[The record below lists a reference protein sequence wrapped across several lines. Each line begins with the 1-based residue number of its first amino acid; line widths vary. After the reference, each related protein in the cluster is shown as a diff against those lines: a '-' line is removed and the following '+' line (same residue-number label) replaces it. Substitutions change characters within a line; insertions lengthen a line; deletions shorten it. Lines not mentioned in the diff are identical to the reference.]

1 MMNNMAESKLT
12 GKQKAAAIIISLG
25 ADDASKIYKFLKE
38 DDIEQLTYEISRLQH
53 LNPQTMENTL
63 KDFYDLCLT
72 QKVITEGGLEY
83 ARNVLEKAFGTQT
96 ATSLLE
102 RVTKTLRSKSFD
114 FIRKADY
121 KNLLT
126 IIQNEHPQTIALILS
141 YARADQA
148 SAVIAELPKEKR
160 IDVVE
165 RIAKMDR
172 TSPEIIRYVEEE
184 LEKKFNSIVSVDFTE
199 IGGVNYVADVMN
211 NMDRGNEKYIFDEL
225 NKKDAKL
232 ADEIR
237 MRMFVFEDIVTMD
250 AMGIQRFLRE
260 VDSKD
265 LVLAIKGSNKEVA
278 DVLFGN
284 MSTKMADTIKSEL
297 EYTHNIR
304 LRDVEEAQQRIVS
317 VIRRLEEEGEL
328 FIAKNGKDDI
338 IV

>member
-1 MMNNMAESKLT
+1 MAETKLT
-12 GKQKAAAIIISLG
+12 SKQKAAAIIISLG

-38 DDIEQLTYEISRLQH
+38 DEIEQLTYEISRLQH
-53 LNPQTMENTL
+53 LSPQIVEENL

-72 QKVITEGGLEY
+72 QKVITEGGFEY
-83 ARNVLEKAFGTQT
+83 ARNVLEKAFGAQT
-96 ATSLLE
+96 AASLLE
-102 RVTKTLRSKSFD
+102 RVTKTLRTKSFE

-148 SAVIAELPKEKR
+148 SAVISELPKEKR
-160 IDVVE
+160 INVVE

-184 LEKKFNSIVSVDFTE
+184 LEKKFNSIISVDFTE

-237 MRMFVFEDIVTMD
+237 MRMFVFEDIITMD
-250 AMGIQRFLRE
+250 SMSIQRFLRE

-265 LVLAIKGSNKEVA
+265 LVYAIKGSNKEVA
-278 DVLFGN
+278 DILFNN
-284 MSTKMADTIKSEL
+284 MSTKMGDTLRSEL
-297 EYTHNIR
+297 EYTHNLR

-328 FIAKNGKDDI
+328 IIAKGGKDDI

>member
-1 MMNNMAESKLT
+1 MAETTKLS

-38 DDIEQLTYEISRLQH
+38 DEIEQLTYEISRLEH
-53 LNPQTMENTL
+53 LEPETMEETL

-72 QKVITEGGLEY
+72 QKVITEGGFEY
-83 ARNVLEKAFGTQT
+83 ARSVLEKAFGSQV

-102 RVTKTLRSKSFD
+102 RVTKTMRTKSFE
-114 FIRKADY
+114 FVRKADY
-121 KNLLT
+121 KNLLA

-148 SAVIAELPKEKR
+148 SAVIADLPKKKR

-172 TSPEIIRYVEEE
+172 TSPEIIRYVEQE

-199 IGGVNYVADVMN
+199 IGGINYVADIMN
-211 NMDRGNEKYIFDEL
+211 NMDRSNEKYIFDEL
-225 NKKDAKL
+225 SKKDAKL
-232 ADEIR
+232 SDQIR

-250 AMGIQRFLRE
+250 SMSIQRFLRE

-265 LVLAIKGSNKEVA
+265 LVYAIKGSNKDVA
-278 DVLFGN
+278 DTLFNN
-284 MSTKMADTIKSEL
+284 MSTKMGETIKSEL
-297 EYTHNIR
+297 DYTHNVR

-328 FIAKNGKDDI
+328 VIAKGGKDDI

>member
-1 MMNNMAESKLT
+1 MSQDALT

-25 ADDASKIYKFLKE
+25 AEDASTIYKFLKE
-38 DDIEQLTYEISRLQH
+38 DEIEYLTYEISRLQH
-53 LNPQTMENTL
+53 LSSELMEETL
-63 KDFYDLCLT
+63 KDFYDVCVT

-83 ARNVLEKAFGTQT
+83 AKTVLEKAFGSQM
-96 ATSLLE
+96 ATNLLE
-102 RVTKTLRSKSFD
+102 RVTKSLRTKAFE
-114 FIRKADY
+114 FIRKSDY

-148 SAVIAELPKEKR
+148 SAIIAELPKEKR

-172 TSPEIIRYVEEE
+172 TSPEIINQVEAA

-199 IGGVNYVADVMN
+199 IGGVNYIADIMN

-225 NKKDAKL
+225 SKKDVKL

-237 MRMFVFEDIVTMD
+237 KRMFVFEDIVMLD
-250 AMGIQRFLRE
+250 SIGIQRFLRE

-265 LVLAIKGSNKEVA
+265 LVFAIKGSNKEVSEM
-278 DVLFGN
+278 LFSN
-284 MSTKMADTIKSEL
+284 MSTKMAETIKSEL
-297 EYTHNIR
+297 EYTHNVR
-304 LRDVEEAQQRIVS
+304 LRDVEESQQRIVS

-328 FIAKNGKDDI
+328 YIAKSGKDDI

>member
-1 MMNNMAESKLT
+1 MAESKLT
-12 GKQKAAAIIISLG
+12 GKQKAAAIIIALG
-25 ADDASKIYKFLKE
+25 ADDASKIYKYLKE
-38 DDIEQLTYEISRLQH
+38 DEIEQLTYEISRLQH
-53 LNPQTMENTL
+53 LSPSTMGSTL

-83 ARNVLEKAFGTQT
+83 AKNVLEKAFGAQT
-96 ATSLLE
+96 ASNLLE

-114 FIRKADY
+114 FLRKADY
-121 KNLLT
+121 KNLLA

-148 SAVIAELPKEKR
+148 SAVIAELPKDKR
-160 IDVVE
+160 INVVE

-172 TSPEIIRYVEEE
+172 TSPEIVKYVEQE
-184 LEKKFNSIVSVDFTE
+184 LEKKFNSIISVDFTE

-250 AMGIQRFLRE
+250 AMSIQRFLRE

-265 LVLAIKGSNKEVA
+265 LVFAIKGSNKEVA
-278 DVLFGN
+278 DMLFSN
-284 MSTKMADTIKSEL
+284 MSTKMGETIKSEL
-297 EYTHNIR
+297 EYTHNVR

-328 FIAKNGKDDI
+328 IIAKSGKDDI

>member
-1 MMNNMAESKLT
+1 MNNMAERLT
-12 GKQKAAAIIISLG
+12 DKQKAAAIIISLG
-25 ADDASKIYKFLKE
+25 AEDASRIYKFLKE
-38 DDIEQLTYEISRLQH
+38 DEIEQLTYEISRLQH
-53 LNPQTMENTL
+53 LSPQTMESTL
-63 KDFYDLCLT
+63 KDFYELCLT

-83 ARNVLEKAFGTQT
+83 AKNVLEKAFGTQV

-102 RVTKTLRSKSFD
+102 RVTKTLRNKSFD
-114 FIRKADY
+114 FIRQADY

-148 SAVIAELPKEKR
+148 AAVIAELPKEKR

-172 TSPEIIRYVEEE
+172 TSPEIVKYVEKE
-184 LEKKFNSIVSVDFTE
+184 LLKKFNSMVSIDYTE
-199 IGGVNYVADVMN
+199 IGGINYVADIMN

-232 ADEIR
+232 SDEIR
-237 MRMFVFEDIVTMD
+237 KKMFIFEDIVTLD
-250 AMGIQRFLRE
+250 SLSIQRFLRE

-265 LVLAIKGSNKEVA
+265 LVLSIKGSNKDVS
-278 DVLFGN
+278 DVLFNN
-284 MSTKMADTIKSEL
+284 MSTKMADTIRSEL
-297 EYTHNIR
+297 EYTHNVR

-317 VIRRLEEEGEL
+317 VIRRLEEEGEVI
-328 FIAKNGKDDI
+328 IAKSGKDDI

>member
-1 MMNNMAESKLT
+1 MADKLT
-12 GKQKAAAIIISLG
+12 DKQKAAAIIISLG
-25 ADDASKIYKFLKE
+25 ADDASRIYKYLKE
-38 DDIEQLTYEISRLQH
+38 DEIEQLTYEISRLQH
-53 LNPQTMENTL
+53 LSPQTMESTL

-83 ARNVLEKAFGTQT
+83 ARNVLEKAFGSQT
-96 ATSLLE
+96 AASLLE
-102 RVTKTLRSKSFD
+102 RVTKTLRSKAFE
-114 FIRKADY
+114 FIRQADY

-172 TSPEIIRYVEEE
+172 TSPEIVKYVEKE
-184 LEKKFNSIVSVDFTE
+184 LEKKFNSIVSVDLTE
-199 IGGVNYVADVMN
+199 IGGINYVADIMN

-232 ADEIR
+232 TDEIR
-237 MRMFVFEDIVTMD
+237 KKMFIFEDIVTLDSMS
-250 AMGIQRFLRE
+250 IQRFLRE

-265 LVLAIKGSNKEVA
+265 LVLSIKGSNKEVS
-278 DVLFGN
+278 DVLLSN

-297 EYTHNIR
+297 EYTHNVR

-317 VIRRLEEEGEL
+317 VIRRLEEEGEVI
-328 FIAKNGKDDI
+328 IAKSGKDDI

>member
-1 MMNNMAESKLT
+1 MAEKLT
-12 GKQKAAAIIISLG
+12 GKQRAAAIIISLG

-38 DDIEQLTYEISRLQH
+38 DEIEQLTYEISRLQH
-53 LNPQTMENTL
+53 LSPETMEDTL

-83 ARNVLEKAFGTQT
+83 ARNVLEKAFGSQT
-96 ATSLLE
+96 AASLLE

-141 YARADQA
+141 YSRADQA

-172 TSPEIIRYVEEE
+172 TSPEIIGYVEDE
-184 LEKKFNSIVSVDFTE
+184 LEKKFNSMVSVDFTE
-199 IGGVNYVADVMN
+199 IGGINYVADIMN

-232 ADEIR
+232 SDEIR
-237 MRMFVFEDIVTMD
+237 MRMFIFEDIVTLDSMS
-250 AMGIQRFLRE
+250 IQRFLRE
-260 VDSKD
+260 IDSKD
-265 LVLAIKGSNKEVA
+265 LVLSIKGSNKEVS
-278 DVLFGN
+278 DVLFSN
-284 MSTKMADTIKSEL
+284 MSSKMAETIKSEL
-297 EYTHNIR
+297 EYTRNVR

-328 FIAKNGKDDI
+328 VIAKGGKDDI
-338 IV
+338 LV

>member
-1 MMNNMAESKLT
+1 MAERLT

-25 ADDASKIYKFLKE
+25 DEDASRIYKLLKE
-38 DDIEQLTYEISRLQH
+38 DEIEQLTYEISRLQH
-53 LNPQTMENTL
+53 LSPQTMESTL
-63 KDFYDLCLT
+63 KDFYELCLT

-83 ARNVLEKAFGTQT
+83 AKNVLEKAFGTQV

-102 RVTKTLRSKSFD
+102 RVTKTLRNKSFD
-114 FIRKADY
+114 FIRQADY

-148 SAVIAELPKEKR
+148 AAVIAELPKEKR

-172 TSPEIIRYVEEE
+172 TSPEIVKYVEKE
-184 LEKKFNSIVSVDFTE
+184 LLKKFNSMVSIDYTE
-199 IGGVNYVADVMN
+199 IGGINYVADIMN

-232 ADEIR
+232 SDEIR
-237 MRMFVFEDIVTMD
+237 KKMFIFEDIVTLD
-250 AMGIQRFLRE
+250 SLSIQRFLRE

-265 LVLAIKGSNKEVA
+265 LVLSIKGSNKDVS
-278 DVLFGN
+278 DVLFNN
-284 MSTKMADTIKSEL
+284 MSTKMADTIRSEL
-297 EYTHNIR
+297 EYTHNVR

-317 VIRRLEEEGEL
+317 VIRRLEEEGEVI
-328 FIAKNGKDDI
+328 IAKSGKDDI

>member
-1 MMNNMAESKLT
+1 MNNMAERLT

-25 ADDASKIYKFLKE
+25 AEDASRIYKFLKE
-38 DDIEQLTYEISRLQH
+38 DEIEQLTYEISRLQH
-53 LNPQTMENTL
+53 LSPQTMESTL
-63 KDFYDLCLT
+63 KDFYELCLT

-83 ARNVLEKAFGTQT
+83 ARNVLEKAFGTQV

-102 RVTKTLRSKSFD
+102 RVTKTLRNKSFD
-114 FIRKADY
+114 FIRQADY

-148 SAVIAELPKEKR
+148 AAVIAELPKEKR

-172 TSPEIIRYVEEE
+172 TSPEIVKYVEKE
-184 LEKKFNSIVSVDFTE
+184 LLKKFNSMVSIDYTE
-199 IGGVNYVADVMN
+199 IGGINYVADIMN

-232 ADEIR
+232 SDEIR
-237 MRMFVFEDIVTMD
+237 KKMFIFEDIVTLD
-250 AMGIQRFLRE
+250 SLSIQRFLRE

-265 LVLAIKGSNKEVA
+265 LVLSIKGSNKDVS
-278 DVLFGN
+278 DVLFNN
-284 MSTKMADTIKSEL
+284 MSTKMADTIRSEL
-297 EYTHNIR
+297 EYTHNVR

-317 VIRRLEEEGEL
+317 VIRRLEEEGEVI
-328 FIAKNGKDDI
+328 IAKSGKDDI

>member
-1 MMNNMAESKLT
+1 MVETKLS

-25 ADDASKIYKFLKE
+25 ADDASKIYKYLKE
-38 DDIEQLTYEISRLQH
+38 DEIEQLTFEISRLQH
-53 LNPQTMENTL
+53 LNPQIMENTL

-83 ARNVLEKAFGTQT
+83 AKNVLEKAFGSQT

-102 RVTKTLRSKSFD
+102 RVTKTLRTKSFE

-172 TSPEIIRYVEEE
+172 TSPEIIKYVEQE

-225 NKKDAKL
+225 NKKDVKL

-237 MRMFVFEDIVTMD
+237 KRMFVFEDIVTMD
-250 AMGIQRFLRE
+250 SMGIQRFLRE

-265 LVLAIKGSNKEVA
+265 LVFAIKGSNKEVS
-278 DVLFGN
+278 DVLFSN
-284 MSTKMADTIKSEL
+284 MSTKMAETIKSEL
-297 EYTHNIR
+297 EYTHNVR

-328 FIAKNGKDDI
+328 FIAKGGKDDI

>member
-1 MMNNMAESKLT
+1 MSDTKLT

-25 ADDASKIYKFLKE
+25 ADDASKIYKYLKE
-38 DDIEQLTYEISRLQH
+38 EEIEQLTFEISRLQH
-53 LNPQTMENTL
+53 LNPQIMENTL

-72 QKVITEGGLEY
+72 QKVITEGGFEY
-83 ARNVLEKAFGTQT
+83 AKNVLEKAFGAQT
-96 ATSLLE
+96 ASSLLE
-102 RVTKTLRSKSFD
+102 RVTKTMRTKSFE
-114 FIRKADY
+114 FLRKADY
-121 KNLLT
+121 KNLIT

-172 TSPEIIRYVEEE
+172 TSPEIIKYVEME

-211 NMDRGNEKYIFDEL
+211 NMDRSNEKYIFDEL
-225 NKKDAKL
+225 NKKDVKL

-237 MRMFVFEDIVTMD
+237 KRMFVFEDIVTMD
-250 AMGIQRFLRE
+250 SLGIQRFLRE

-265 LVLAIKGSNKEVA
+265 LVFAIKGSNKEVS

-284 MSTKMADTIKSEL
+284 MSTKMAETIKSEL
-297 EYTHNIR
+297 EYTHNVR

-328 FIAKNGKDDI
+328 FIAKGGKDDI

>member
-1 MMNNMAESKLT
+1 MADKLT

-38 DDIEQLTYEISRLQH
+38 EEVEQLTYEISRLQH
-53 LNPQTMENTL
+53 LSPQTMESTL

-83 ARNVLEKAFGTQT
+83 ARNVLEKAFGSQT
-96 ATSLLE
+96 ASSLLE
-102 RVTKTLRSKSFD
+102 RVTKTMRSKSFD
-114 FIRKADY
+114 FLRKADY

-148 SAVIAELPKEKR
+148 SAVIAELSKEKR

-172 TSPEIIRYVEEE
+172 TSPEIVRYVEAE
-184 LEKKFNSIVSVDFTE
+184 LQKKFNSIISVDYTE
-199 IGGVNYVADVMN
+199 IGGINYVADLMN

-225 NKKDAKL
+225 NKKDPKL
-232 ADEIR
+232 TDEIR
-237 MRMFVFEDIVTMD
+237 KKMFIFEDIVTLDSMS
-250 AMGIQRFLRE
+250 IQRFLRE

-265 LVLAIKGSNKEVA
+265 LVLSIKGSNKEVS
-278 DVLFGN
+278 DVLFNN
-284 MSTKMADTIKSEL
+284 MSTKMADTLRSEL
-297 EYTHNIR
+297 EYTHNVR

-328 FIAKNGKDDI
+328 VIAKSGKDDI

>member
-1 MMNNMAESKLT
+1 MSETKLT

-38 DDIEQLTYEISRLQH
+38 DEIEQLTYEISGLQH
-53 LNPQTMENTL
+53 LSPQTMENTL

-72 QKVITEGGLEY
+72 QKVITEGGFEY
-83 ARNVLEKAFGTQT
+83 AKSVLEKAFGAQI

-102 RVTKTLRSKSFD
+102 RVTKTLRSKSFE
-114 FIRKADY
+114 FVRKADY

-148 SAVIAELPKEKR
+148 SSVIAELPKEKR

-172 TSPEIIRYVEEE
+172 TSPEIVRHVEQE

-211 NMDRGNEKYIFDEL
+211 NMDRSNEKYIFDEL
-225 NKKDAKL
+225 NKKDVKL

-237 MRMFVFEDIVTMD
+237 KRMFVFEDIVTMD
-250 AMGIQRFLRE
+250 SLGIQRFLRE

-265 LVLAIKGSNKEVA
+265 LVFAIKGSNKEVA
-278 DVLFGN
+278 DVLFSN

-297 EYTHNIR
+297 EYTHNVR

-328 FIAKNGKDDI
+328 FIAKGGKDDI

>member
-1 MMNNMAESKLT
+1 MAERLT

-25 ADDASKIYKFLKE
+25 AEDASRIYKFLKE
-38 DDIEQLTYEISRLQH
+38 DEIEQLTYEISRLQH
-53 LNPQTMENTL
+53 LSPQTMESTL
-63 KDFYDLCLT
+63 KDFYELCLT
-72 QKVITEGGLEY
+72 QKVITEGGLVY
-83 ARNVLEKAFGTQT
+83 AKNVLEKAFGTQV

-102 RVTKTLRSKSFD
+102 RVTKTLRNKSFD
-114 FIRKADY
+114 FIRQADY

-148 SAVIAELPKEKR
+148 AAVIAELPKEKR

-172 TSPEIIRYVEEE
+172 TSPEIVKYVEKE
-184 LEKKFNSIVSVDFTE
+184 LLKKFNSMVSIDYTE
-199 IGGVNYVADVMN
+199 IGGINYVADIMN

-232 ADEIR
+232 SDEIR
-237 MRMFVFEDIVTMD
+237 KKMFIFEDIVTLD
-250 AMGIQRFLRE
+250 SLSIQRFLRE

-265 LVLAIKGSNKEVA
+265 LVLSIKGSNKDVS
-278 DVLFGN
+278 DVLFNN
-284 MSTKMADTIKSEL
+284 MSTKMADTIRSEL
-297 EYTHNIR
+297 EYTHNVR

-317 VIRRLEEEGEL
+317 VIRRLEEEGEVI
-328 FIAKNGKDDI
+328 IAKSGKDDI

>member
-1 MMNNMAESKLT
+1 MTETKLT
-12 GKQKAAAIIISLG
+12 GKQRAAAIIISLG
-25 ADDASKIYKFLKE
+25 ANDASKIYKYLKE
-38 DDIEQLTYEISRLQH
+38 DEIEELTYEISKLEH
-53 LNPQTMENTL
+53 LNPQIMSNTL
-63 KDFYDLCLT
+63 KDFYDLCFT
-72 QKVITEGGLEY
+72 QKVVIEGGFEY
-83 ARNVLEKAFGTQT
+83 AKNVLEKAFGVQT

-102 RVTKTLRSKSFD
+102 RVTKTLRTKSFE
-114 FIRKADY
+114 FIRRADY

-172 TSPEIIRYVEEE
+172 TSPEIIRHVEEE
-184 LEKKFNSIVSVDFTE
+184 LEKKFNSIISLDFTE
-199 IGGVNYVADVMN
+199 IGGVNYVADLMN
-211 NMDRGNEKYIFDEL
+211 SMDRSNEKYIFDEL

-237 MRMFVFEDIVTMD
+237 KRMFVFEDIVVID
-250 AMGIQRFLRE
+250 SLGIQRFLRE
-260 VDSKD
+260 VDGKD

-278 DVLFGN
+278 DVLFSN
-284 MSTKMADTIKSEL
+284 MSTKMAETIQSEL
-297 EYTHNIR
+297 EYAHNVR

-328 FIAKNGKDDI
+328 FIAKAGKDDI

>member
-1 MMNNMAESKLT
+1 MSDTKLT

-38 DDIEQLTYEISRLQH
+38 EEIEQLTYEISRLQH
-53 LNPQTMENTL
+53 LNPQIMESTL

-72 QKVITEGGLEY
+72 QKVITEGGFEY
-83 ARNVLEKAFGTQT
+83 AKNVLEKAFGAQT
-96 ATSLLE
+96 ASSLLE
-102 RVTKTLRSKSFD
+102 RVTKTMRTKSFE

-121 KNLLT
+121 KNLIT

-172 TSPEIIRYVEEE
+172 TSPEIIKYVEME

-211 NMDRGNEKYIFDEL
+211 NMDRSNEKYIFDEL
-225 NKKDAKL
+225 NKKDVKL

-237 MRMFVFEDIVTMD
+237 KRMFVFEDIVTMD
-250 AMGIQRFLRE
+250 SLGIQRFLRE

-265 LVLAIKGSNKEVA
+265 LVFAIKGSNKEVA

-284 MSTKMADTIKSEL
+284 MSTKMAETIKSEL
-297 EYTHNIR
+297 EYTHNVR

-328 FIAKNGKDDI
+328 FIAKGGKDDI

>member
-1 MMNNMAESKLT
+1 MAEKLA

-25 ADDASKIYKFLKE
+25 ADDASKIYKYLKE
-38 DDIEQLTYEISRLQH
+38 DEIEQLTYEISRLSH
-53 LNPQTMENTL
+53 LSPQTMEDTL

-83 ARNVLEKAFGTQT
+83 ARNVLEKAFGSQT
-96 ATSLLE
+96 AASLLE

-172 TSPEIIRYVEEE
+172 TSPEVVKWVEEE

-199 IGGVNYVADVMN
+199 IGGINYVADIMN

-232 ADEIR
+232 SDEIR
-237 MRMFVFEDIVTMD
+237 MRMFIFEDIVTLDSMS
-250 AMGIQRFLRE
+250 IQRFLRE

-265 LVLAIKGSNKEVA
+265 LVMSIKGSNKEVA
-278 DVLFGN
+278 DVLFSN
-284 MSTKMADTIKSEL
+284 MSSKMAETIKSEL
-297 EYTHNIR
+297 EYTRNVR

-328 FIAKNGKDDI
+328 VIAKSGKDDI

>member
-1 MMNNMAESKLT
+1 MADKLT
-12 GKQKAAAIIISLG
+12 DKQKAAAIIISLG
-25 ADDASKIYKFLKE
+25 ADDASRIYKYLKE
-38 DDIEQLTYEISRLQH
+38 DEIEQLTYEISRLQH
-53 LNPQTMENTL
+53 LSPQTMESTL

-83 ARNVLEKAFGTQT
+83 ARNVLEKAFGSQT
-96 ATSLLE
+96 AASLLE
-102 RVTKTLRSKSFD
+102 RVTKTLRSKAFE
-114 FIRKADY
+114 FIRQADY

-126 IIQNEHPQTIALILS
+126 IIQNEHTQTIALILS

-172 TSPEIIRYVEEE
+172 TSPEIVKYVEKE
-184 LEKKFNSIVSVDFTE
+184 LEKKFNSIVSVDLTE
-199 IGGVNYVADVMN
+199 IGGINYVADIMN

-232 ADEIR
+232 TDEIR
-237 MRMFVFEDIVTMD
+237 KKMFIFEDIVTLDSMS
-250 AMGIQRFLRE
+250 IQRFLRE

-265 LVLAIKGSNKEVA
+265 LVLSIKGSNKEVS
-278 DVLFGN
+278 DVLFSN

-297 EYTHNIR
+297 EYTHNVR

-317 VIRRLEEEGEL
+317 VIRRLEEEGEVI
-328 FIAKNGKDDI
+328 IAKSGKDDI

>member
-1 MMNNMAESKLT
+1 MSDKLT

-38 DDIEQLTYEISRLQH
+38 EEIEQLTYEISRLQH
-53 LNPQTMENTL
+53 LSPQTMESTL
-63 KDFYDLCLT
+63 KDFYELCLT

-102 RVTKTLRSKSFD
+102 RVTKTMRSKSFD
-114 FIRKADY
+114 FLRKADY

-160 IDVVE
+160 IEVVE

-172 TSPEIIRYVEEE
+172 TSPETVKHVESV
-184 LEKKFNSIVSVDFTE
+184 LEKKFNSIISVDFTE
-199 IGGVNYVADVMN
+199 IGGINYVADIMN

-232 ADEIR
+232 SDEIR
-237 MRMFVFEDIVTMD
+237 KKMFIFEDIVTLDSMS
-250 AMGIQRFLRE
+250 IQRFLRE

-265 LVLAIKGSNKEVA
+265 LVLSIKGTNKDVS
-278 DVLFGN
+278 DVLFSN
-284 MSTKMADTIKSEL
+284 MSTKMAETIKSEL
-297 EYTHNIR
+297 EYTHNVR

-328 FIAKNGKDDI
+328 VIAKGGKDDI

>member
-1 MMNNMAESKLT
+1 MADKLT
-12 GKQKAAAIIISLG
+12 DKQKAAAIIISLG
-25 ADDASKIYKFLKE
+25 ADDASRIYKYLKE
-38 DDIEQLTYEISRLQH
+38 DEIEQLTYEISRLQH
-53 LNPQTMENTL
+53 LSPQTMESTL

-83 ARNVLEKAFGTQT
+83 ARNVLEKAFGSQT
-96 ATSLLE
+96 AASLLE
-102 RVTKTLRSKSFD
+102 RVTKTLRSKAFE
-114 FIRKADY
+114 FIRQADY

-172 TSPEIIRYVEEE
+172 TSPEIVKYVEKE
-184 LEKKFNSIVSVDFTE
+184 LEKKFNSIVSVDLTE
-199 IGGVNYVADVMN
+199 IGGINYVADIMN

-232 ADEIR
+232 TDEIR
-237 MRMFVFEDIVTMD
+237 KKMFIFEDIVTLDSMS
-250 AMGIQRFLRE
+250 IQRFLRE

-265 LVLAIKGSNKEVA
+265 LVLSIKGSNKEVS
-278 DVLFGN
+278 DVLFSN

-297 EYTHNIR
+297 EYTHNVR

-317 VIRRLEEEGEL
+317 VIRRLEEEGEVI
-328 FIAKNGKDDI
+328 IAKSGKDDI

>member
-1 MMNNMAESKLT
+1 MAEITKLS

-38 DDIEQLTYEISRLQH
+38 DEIEQLTYEISRLEH
-53 LNPQTMENTL
+53 LEPETMEETL

-72 QKVITEGGLEY
+72 QKVITEGGFEY
-83 ARNVLEKAFGTQT
+83 ARSVLEKAFGSQV

-102 RVTKTLRSKSFD
+102 RVTKTMRTKSFE
-114 FIRKADY
+114 FVRKTDY
-121 KNLLT
+121 KNLLA

-148 SAVIAELPKEKR
+148 SAVIADLPKKKR

-172 TSPEIIRYVEEE
+172 TSPEIIRYVEQE

-199 IGGVNYVADVMN
+199 IGGINYVADIMN
-211 NMDRGNEKYIFDEL
+211 NMDRSNEKYIFDEL
-225 NKKDAKL
+225 SKKDAKL
-232 ADEIR
+232 SDQIR

-250 AMGIQRFLRE
+250 SMSIQRFLRE

-265 LVLAIKGSNKEVA
+265 LVYAIKGSNKDVA
-278 DVLFGN
+278 DTLFNN
-284 MSTKMADTIKSEL
+284 MSTKMGETIKSEL
-297 EYTHNIR
+297 DYTHNVR

-328 FIAKNGKDDI
+328 VIAKGGKDDI

>member
-1 MMNNMAESKLT
+1 MINMAESKLT

-25 ADDASKIYKFLKE
+25 ADDASKIYKYLKE
-38 DDIEQLTYEISRLQH
+38 DEIEQLTYEISRLQH
-53 LNPQTMENTL
+53 LSPSTMGSTL

-83 ARNVLEKAFGTQT
+83 AKNVLEKAFGAQT
-96 ATSLLE
+96 ASNLLE

-114 FIRKADY
+114 FLRKADY
-121 KNLLT
+121 KNLLA

-148 SAVIAELPKEKR
+148 SAVIAELPKDKR
-160 IDVVE
+160 INVVE

-172 TSPEIIRYVEEE
+172 TSPEIVRYVEQE
-184 LEKKFNSIVSVDFTE
+184 LEKKFNSIISVDFTE

-250 AMGIQRFLRE
+250 AMSIQRFLRE

-265 LVLAIKGSNKEVA
+265 LVFAIKGSNKEVA
-278 DVLFGN
+278 DMLFSN
-284 MSTKMADTIKSEL
+284 MSTKMGETIKSEL

-328 FIAKNGKDDI
+328 IIAKSGKDDI

>member
-1 MMNNMAESKLT
+1 MNNMAETKLS
-12 GKQKAAAIIISLG
+12 GRQKAAAIIISLG
-25 ADDASKIYKFLKE
+25 ADDASKIYKFFKE
-38 DDIEQLTYEISRLQH
+38 DEIEQLTYEISRLQH
-53 LNPQTMENTL
+53 LNPQIMENTL

-72 QKVITEGGLEY
+72 QKVITEGGFEY
-83 ARNVLEKAFGTQT
+83 ARNVLEKAFGAQT
-96 ATSLLE
+96 AMSLLE

-114 FIRKADY
+114 FLRKADY

-172 TSPEIIRYVEEE
+172 TSPEVIKYVEEE
-184 LEKKFNSIVSVDFTE
+184 LEMKFNSIVSVDFTE

-250 AMGIQRFLRE
+250 AMSIQRFLRE

-265 LVLAIKGSNKEVA
+265 LVYAIKGSNKEVA
-278 DVLFGN
+278 DVLFSN
-284 MSTKMADTIKSEL
+284 MSTKMGETIKSEL
-297 EYTHNIR
+297 EYTHNVR

-328 FIAKNGKDDI
+328 VIAKSGKDDI

>member
-1 MMNNMAESKLT
+1 M
-12 GKQKAAAIIISLG
+12 
-25 ADDASKIYKFLKE
+25 E
-38 DDIEQLTYEISRLQH
+38 D
-53 LNPQTMENTL
+53 TL

-72 QKVITEGGLEY
+72 QKVITEGGFEY
-83 ARNVLEKAFGTQT
+83 ARNVLEKAFGSQV

-102 RVTKTLRSKSFD
+102 RVTKTMRTKSFE
-114 FIRKADY
+114 FVRKADY
-121 KNLLT
+121 KNLLA

-148 SAVIAELPKEKR
+148 SAVIADLPKEKR

-172 TSPEIIRYVEEE
+172 TSPEIVRYVEQE

-199 IGGVNYVADVMN
+199 IGGINYVADVMN

-225 NKKDAKL
+225 NKKDARL
-232 ADEIR
+232 SDEIR

-250 AMGIQRFLRE
+250 SMSIQRFLRE
-260 VDSKD
+260 IDSKD
-265 LVLAIKGSNKEVA
+265 LVYAIKGSNKDVA
-278 DVLFGN
+278 DMLFSN
-284 MSTKMADTIKSEL
+284 MSTKMGETIKSEL
-297 EYTHNIR
+297 EYTHNVR

-328 FIAKNGKDDI
+328 IIAKGGKDDI

>member
-1 MMNNMAESKLT
+1 MSRLT

-25 ADDASKIYKFLKE
+25 ADTASKVYKYLRE
-38 DDIEQLTYEISRLQH
+38 DEIEQLTFEISRLQH
-53 LNPQTMENTL
+53 ISPQTMEGTL

-83 ARNVLEKAFGTQT
+83 AKIVLEKAFGSQT
-96 ATSLLE
+96 AASLLE
-102 RVTKTLRSKSFD
+102 RVTKTMRSKAFD

-121 KNLLT
+121 KNLLA

-172 TSPEIIRYVEEE
+172 TSPEIVKHVEEE
-184 LEKKFNSIVSVDFTE
+184 LIKKFQSIVSVDYTE
-199 IGGVNYVADVMN
+199 IGGINYVADIMN

-232 ADEIR
+232 SDEIR
-237 MRMFVFEDIVTMD
+237 KRMFIFEDIVTLDPMS
-250 AMGIQRFLRE
+250 IQRFLRE
-260 VDSKD
+260 VDSRD
-265 LVLAIKGSNKEVA
+265 LVLSIKGSNKEVA
-278 DVLFGN
+278 DVLFAN
-284 MSTKMADTIKSEL
+284 MSSKMAETIRSEL
-297 EYTHNIR
+297 EYTRNVR

-328 FIAKNGKDDI
+328 VISKSGKDDI

>member
-1 MMNNMAESKLT
+1 MADTKLT
-12 GKQKAAAIIISLG
+12 GKQRAAAIIISLG
-25 ADDASKIYKFLKE
+25 ADDASKIYKYLKE
-38 DDIEQLTYEISRLQH
+38 DEIEQLTYEISRLQH
-53 LNPQTMENTL
+53 LNPQIMENTL

-72 QKVITEGGLEY
+72 QKVITEGGFEY
-83 ARNVLEKAFGTQT
+83 ARNVLEKAFGAQT
-96 ATSLLE
+96 ASSLLE
-102 RVTKTLRSKSFD
+102 RVTKTLRTKSFE

-172 TSPEIIRYVEEE
+172 TSPEIVKYVEQE

-211 NMDRGNEKYIFDEL
+211 NMDRSNEKYIFDEL

-237 MRMFVFEDIVTMD
+237 KRMFVFEDIVTMD
-250 AMGIQRFLRE
+250 SLGIQRFLRE

-265 LVLAIKGSNKEVA
+265 LVFAIKGSNKEVA

-284 MSTKMADTIKSEL
+284 MSTKMAETIKSEL
-297 EYTHNIR
+297 EYTHNVR

-328 FIAKNGKDDI
+328 FIAKGGKDDI